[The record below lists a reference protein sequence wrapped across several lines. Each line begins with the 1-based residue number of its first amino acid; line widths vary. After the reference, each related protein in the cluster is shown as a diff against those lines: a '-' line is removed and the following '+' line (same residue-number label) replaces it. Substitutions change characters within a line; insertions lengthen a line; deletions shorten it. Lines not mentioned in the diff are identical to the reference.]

1 MITATLGKGLYRL
14 KEVNGNK
21 VKIGIYIVYRQLIVN
36 KCHVFLLYRWWN
48 E

>member
-21 VKIGIYIVYRQLIVN
+21 VRNLWLLALPINMQFIMHDCGIFGL
-36 KCHVFLLYRWWN
+36 
-48 E
+48 